1 MEEEVK
7 VETNVE
13 EQVETNEELTNA
25 EESVSPES
33 NVDDTT
39 YDKAFDDIDVDN
51 PDMSLFAKET
61 TVVDEP
67 ANTIEESDEIEEN
80 ESVNDDLFAVD
91 DEGYLVRKLVD
102 RGREIRITPEELFA
116 FGNKGT
122 NYENKNAEIKP
133 FRNQINLMRK
143 HDISMDDLQSLA
155 DLSSGKKEALKHL
168 ISKYDVDVYDVDTS
182 EEKYTPEVDE
192 YNSDPVADIWSDYQ
206 KQNPDSSE
214 KVSEAFNSIDED
226 FRKEVYNEKT
236 LPLFADD
243 VARGVFDKLYPEAQK
258 IKALYP
264 EATWLAAY
272 SEANNRLTSRSEK
285 REPVNVGIPRDNRA
299 NLKVDHKSKAD
310 DIWDDPEAFA
320 AFEKQLSY

>member
-1 MEEEVK
+1 MEENVE

-13 EQVETNEELTNA
+13 EQVETVEETTNA
-25 EESVSPES
+25 EETVSPEV
-33 NVDDTT
+33 NVDESAYDT
-39 YDKAFDDIDVDN
+39 AFDDMDVDN
-51 PDMSLFAKET
+51 PDMSLFTEKT
-61 TVVDEP
+61 TVEEEP
-67 ANTIEESDEIEEN
+67 ANTEESNEIEEDEPVSN
-80 ESVNDDLFAVD
+80 DLFAVD
-91 DEGYLVRKLVD
+91 EDGYLMKHLVD
-102 RGREIRITPEELFA
+102 RGKEIRITPEELFA

-133 FRNQINLMRK
+133 FKNQINLMKK
-143 HDISMDDLQSLA
+143 HNISMDDLQSLA

-182 EEKYTPEVDE
+182 EEKYVPEVDE
-192 YNSDPVADIWSDYQ
+192 YNSDPVADVWSNYQ

-226 FRKEVYNEKT
+226 FRQEVYNEKT

-264 EATWLAAY
+264 EATWLSAY
-272 SEANNRLTSRSEK
+272 SEANNRLAKRSNK
-285 REPVNVGIPRDNRA
+285 TEPKDVGIPRDNRA
-299 NLKVDHKSKAD
+299 DLKIDHKSKAD
-310 DIWDDPEAFA
+310 DIWDNPEAFA
-320 AFEKQLSY
+320 AFEKQLTY